1 MRNGW
6 PGDRKHIMAR
16 REDPKKRDD
25 DKSLPG
31 EAQELFQL
39 VVGYAKQETLGPVK
53 NLGRY
58 VGFGLAGAL
67 LGSLGTVLLLLG
79 GLRLLQTETGSAFD
93 GRRTWIPYLIV
104 LFVSGAL
111 AAGAM
116 KARNRGQR
124 RDAR

>member
-1 MRNGW
+1 
-6 PGDRKHIMAR
+6 MAR
-16 REDPKKRDD
+16 REDPKTQDS
-25 DKSLPG
+25 DKSIPG

-39 VVGYAKQETLGPVK
+39 VVGYAKQETLDPIR
-53 NLGRY
+53 NLGRF

-93 GRRTWIPYLIV
+93 GRRTWIPYVLVLI
-104 LFVSGAL
+104 VSGAL

-116 KARNRGQR
+116 KARSRGQR

>member
-1 MRNGW
+1 
-6 PGDRKHIMAR
+6 MAR
-16 REDPKKRDD
+16 RDDPKNQDN
-25 DKSLPG
+25 DKSIPG

-39 VVGYAKQETLGPVK
+39 VVGYAKQETLGPVR
-53 NLGRY
+53 NLGRF

-93 GRRTWIPYLIV
+93 GRRTWIPYVLVLI
-104 LFVSGAL
+104 VSGAL

-124 RDAR
+124 RDPR